1 MDQAIDMT
9 AACEKA
15 FEDYLSGQIREANSL
30 QQLLHLHREDPD
42 VLQAALCKK
51 VGAVVANCEA
61 GLPAIR
67 AGMQLVNA
75 AIFLDGH
82 SAPAAGATSEALV
95 PATGDKPAAY
105 CQGGVCRN
113 LLDTVLQLT
122 GAPKRGAKEKY
133 GRSLGCTLIAAL
145 VAHTPVHAAA
155 EAKLL
160 EYSLDKLPS
169 IREKAVRGLGGLA
182 HSEVIERALVM
193 RTRDLC
199 TAIRA
204 SAVLSLRVSAR
215 TAAALLERLDDTE
228 ACVRAQ
234 VFNRLMAQTEAID
247 DFGPA
252 AFAKLVCGLVDRSNS
267 VRSAAGIAMDSW
279 HKRFGGVL
287 PLLAR
292 CDVLEDED
300 LGEVVAGALSSRF
313 AKESARVAKEW
324 LGGSCGRGRPSEE
337 VVSAPTALL
346 ARLALGAMREDDRD
360 ELLDAPALIRQ
371 SHLMLDRAAR
381 KDNNTQAGF
390 ILRQLLYIALGMDI
404 CDEGLLRQFQQ
415 LAEAVMARAP
425 LTSLKDIY
433 SRSRSGQILGG
444 VDLGLLLLRKCTGI
458 GFGSQA
464 ARRQGLES
472 RCSARA
478 VLLISDLSQPFEET
492 DAGDEDVSFTIRLSR
507 KLGELNELAEELQQ
521 VKNSFAKR
529 KKEAILAEDFMK
541 AHQLKDEA
549 IKNAKE
555 LGEVQAERSRVKAE
569 RDGHCL
575 RILAILTAVLRFTK
589 SDIHRDPALLGTFNG
604 VLQPTI
610 LLPAISP
617 EVEVAALQAIGLF
630 CTHNAAMARGHWSLL
645 TLLLRKLGDGDTKDE
660 ARQKDRAC
668 ASVAARTLVDCARL
682 HRGFEG
688 EDGLDSAELMGAGM
702 ALAKVPFAERDIV
715 VEPLC
720 SWVLG
725 CGDLFF
731 EEHLREP
738 VLEVQWA
745 LGWLLTEG
753 FAQRGDIDEA
763 EDGEEAMSVGSA
775 DEGLAGKVMQLRQ
788 FFSLL
793 PRLAGQH
800 GSPLLSLA
808 LESVAESGLWRR
820 AALMPQNDGDKVRWT
835 RGFSWPS
842 LFGFVHSRVGE
853 ELRFRLWRCALQLCV
868 TSPELAPFAE
878 VPLALCD
885 VAEEAPP
892 GAAQLVQAAIALGAD
907 KDALLPLRQRLPQT
921 ADEDHAVVK
930 LLMPQQD
937 AEAAEQARRVALAE
951 VGIDVD
957 SWAGA
962 ITLEAP
968 REKLR
973 SRRPAPVKEEKTGAV
988 ISRKQGR
995 RHAGAPAGAPA
1006 VEVAPSQPELPLLPE
1021 IEAPAKSCAVA
1032 KGASEA
1038 SEPVHS
1044 LEPKRR
1050 KKGGKAKDGEVGIS
1064 SKSAPKA
1071 HGA

>member
-1 MDQAIDMT
+1 M
-9 AACEKA
+9 
-15 FEDYLSGQIREANSL
+15 L
-30 QQLLHLHREDPD
+30 QQ
-42 VLQAALCKK
+42 C
-51 VGAVVANCEA
+51 
-61 GLPAIR
+61 
-67 AGMQLVNA
+67 
-75 AIFLDGH
+75 
-82 SAPAAGATSEALV
+82 S
-95 PATGDKPAAY
+95 
-105 CQGGVCRN
+105 VC
-113 LLDTVLQLT
+113 VF
-122 GAPKRGAKEKY
+122 
-133 GRSLGCTLIAAL
+133 
-145 VAHTPVHAAA
+145 
-155 EAKLL
+155 
-160 EYSLDKLPS
+160 
-169 IREKAVRGLGGLA
+169 
-182 HSEVIERALVM
+182 
-193 RTRDLC
+193 
-199 TAIRA
+199 
-204 SAVLSLRVSAR
+204 SAR
-215 TAAALLERLDDTE
+215 TVAALLERLDDTE

-234 VFNRLMAQTEAID
+234 VFNRLLAQPEAID

-252 AFAKLVCGLVDRSNS
+252 AFAKLVCGLVDRSGS
-267 VRSAAGIAMDSW
+267 VRSAAGIAMDGW

-300 LGEVVAGALSSRF
+300 LGEVVAGALSARF
-313 AKESARVAKEW
+313 TKESTQVAKEW
-324 LGGSCGRGRPSEE
+324 LGGSSGRGRLEE

-360 ELLDAPALIRQ
+360 DLLDAPALLRQ

-381 KDNNTQAGF
+381 KDNGNHRAGF
-390 ILRQLLYIALGMDI
+390 ILRQLLYVALGMDI

-425 LTSLKDIY
+425 LASLKDICA
-433 SRSRSGQILGG
+433 RSRSGQILGG
-444 VDLGLLLLRKCTGI
+444 VDLGLLLLRKCTGV

-464 ARRQGLES
+464 TRRQGLES

-492 DAGDEDVSFTIRLSR
+492 ETGEEDVSFTIRLSR

-521 VKNSFAKR
+521 VKDSFAKR

-541 AHQLKDEA
+541 AHQVKDEA

-575 RILAILTAVLRFTK
+575 RILAILTALLRFTR

-630 CTHNAAMARGHWSLL
+630 CTHNAAMARGHWGLL
-645 TLLLRKLGDGDTKDE
+645 TLLLRKLSDADSKDE

-682 HRGFEG
+682 HRGLEG
-688 EDGLDSAELMGAGM
+688 QEGLDSAELMGAGM
-702 ALAKVPFAERDIV
+702 ALAKVPFADRDIA

-763 EDGEEAMSVGSA
+763 EDGEEAMSIGST

-808 LESVAESGLWRR
+808 LESIAESGLWRR
-820 AALMPQNDGDKVRWT
+820 AAMMPQNDGDGKMRWT

-842 LFGFVHSRVGE
+842 LFGFVHSRVSE

-885 VAEEAPP
+885 VADQAPP
-892 GAAQLVQAAIALGAD
+892 GAAELLQAAIVLGAD
-907 KDALLPLRQRLPQT
+907 KDALLPLQQRLPQP
-921 ADEDHAVVK
+921 ADGDHDALK

-937 AEAAEQARRVALAE
+937 AEAAEQARRTALAE
-951 VGIDVD
+951 VGIDVE
-957 SWAGA
+957 SWAGV

-973 SRRPAPVKEEKTGAV
+973 SRRPAPVKEEKTGAAN
-988 ISRKQGR
+988 SSKQGR
-995 RHAGAPAGAPA
+995 RRAGVPA
-1006 VEVAPSQPELPLLPE
+1006 VEVAPAHPELPLLPE
-1021 IEAPAKSCAVA
+1021 IAAPTAIPVEAATKASSKVA
-1032 KGASEA
+1032 SKT
-1038 SEPVHS
+1038 SEPIDG

-1050 KKGGKAKDGEVGIS
+1050 RKGGKAKDGEVGIS
-1064 SKSAPKA
+1064 SKGAPRA
-1071 HGA
+1071 YGA